1 MWFQLSPH
9 FPWGWTR
16 LVIYVQT
23 KSEKEKKT
31 HRKCPCDP
39 DNAVVKTSE
48 EKHKH
53 TTYPSL
59 RRNAAHERFVME
71 CLSRLLGDVQELVV
85 FGWLRGTLGVVLIV
99 FERVIVTLAVL
110 DEAVGDVGFS
120 EAPLEIFTLIVLV
133 TSKGSCGVH
142 LEPID
147 TGFITATAL
156 LGIESRV
163 NLEQD
168 RMERGTK
175 VRAING

>member
-1 MWFQLSPH
+1 M
-9 FPWGWTR
+9 
-16 LVIYVQT
+16 
-23 KSEKEKKT
+23 
-31 HRKCPCDP
+31 
-39 DNAVVKTSE
+39 KTSE

-59 RRNAAHERFVME
+59 RRNAAHGRFG
-71 CLSRLLGDVQELVV
+71 LLGHVHASRGCVTEELVV
-85 FGWLRGTLGVVLIV
+85 FGWLCGTLGVVLII
-99 FERVIVTLAVL
+99 FERVIVTFAVL

-142 LEPID
+142 LETVD

-163 NLEQD
+163 NLEED